1 MKFEILLDMLFDLL
15 AKRKITATYVADK
28 FEIST
33 RTVYRYVDVLSMAV
47 PVYVK
52 RGRDGGICIA
62 DSYKLPKGFMT
73 KDEYQSAIEA
83 LTTMYAQLPEER
95 FLQAKRKLSAQVK
108 AETRELAL
116 TGEIGSIIVDG
127 GSWGDTES
135 FSQKLRI
142 VEESIKEL
150 LVLEI
155 EYQARDGKRSTRSI
169 EPHALVF
176 KQNVWYVYAF
186 CLERQEFRLFRV
198 GRIVALLKTQ
208 TVFQKRPFT
217 KEDIPL
223 HFWTDET
230 QSVCARLEISPESFA
245 DAQDWLGVENLRPHQ
260 DGWQAEVTL
269 PNDDALVLKIVSLG
283 AGVKVLSPTSLQEKV
298 AQTAKR
304 IAEQYQQ

>member
-28 FEIST
+28 FDIST

-73 KDEYQSAIEA
+73 KDEYESAIEA

-135 FSQKLRI
+135 FSQKLRLM
-142 VEESIKEL
+142 ENCIKETR
-150 LVLEI
+150 VLEI
-155 EYQARDGKRSTRSI
+155 EYQARDGNRSGRRI

-176 KQNVWYVYAF
+176 KQNVWYAYAY
-186 CLERQEFRLFRV
+186 CQTRKEFRLFRL
-198 GRIVALLKTQ
+198 GRIVSMLQ
-208 TVFQKRPFT
+208 TDERFQKRPFT

-223 HFWTDET
+223 HFWTTDT
-230 QSVCARLEISPESFA
+230 DVVCARFAVSPTAFA
-245 DAQDWLGVENLRPHQ
+245 DAQDWLGVENLKPYQ

-269 PNDDALVLKIVSLG
+269 PNDDALVLKILSLG
-283 AGVKVLSPTSLQEKV
+283 AGIKVLSPLSLQEKV
-298 AQTAKR
+298 SQTAKR
-304 IAEQYQQ
+304 IAEHYN